1 MNYLSYLNIKHF
13 RGIKDL
19 ELKDLSTIN
28 IIVGDN
34 NCGKTSLLEAITL
47 MESPDNIKNMLL
59 NVSKR
64 DNSNASKF
72 DLFLD
77 MFPKEQ
83 FNERS
88 IHLKS
93 TINDYKNDL
102 KIRGNINEVIDFDNN
117 NIEVESKIFEGNIIL
132 KQDNE
137 DILNKDICIQ
147 DNKLLRLSASQNI
160 INMIYVTPYDHF
172 KEDLLNRTIDII
184 KDGDK
189 QEIVSLLNIFDNNIL
204 GFEILPNI
212 NNSTTIYINHN
223 KYGLMPLSS
232 FGDGVKKVIT
242 LASAIVSSKDSI
254 LLIDEVETAIHK
266 NMISEVFNWFIKS
279 CFKYNIQL
287 ICTTH
292 SLEVIDSIINNMD
305 NKLNE
310 LVCFRI
316 ESQDDNIYTTRF
328 SGTKLKDIRT
338 LLGQDVR

>member
-13 RGIKDL
+13 RGIENL

-34 NCGKTSLLEAITL
+34 NSGKTSLLEAITL
-47 MESPDNIKNMLL
+47 LESPDNIKNMLL
-59 NVSKR
+59 NASKR
-64 DNSNASKF
+64 DSNNNSKF
-72 DLFLD
+72 ELFLE
-77 MFPKEQ
+77 MFPKNQ

-93 TINDYKNDL
+93 TINNYKNDL
-102 KIRGNINEVIDFDNN
+102 KIKGNINEIIDFNN
-117 NIEVESKIFEGNIIL
+117 NIELEKKIFEGNIIL

-137 DILNKDICIQ
+137 NVLNKDIYIEE
-147 DNKLLRLSASQNI
+147 NTKLRLSGSQNI
-160 INMIYVTPYDHF
+160 VDMVYVTPYDHF
-172 KEDLLNRTIDII
+172 KEGLLNRTIDVI

-189 QEIVSLLNIFDNNIL
+189 KEIVRLLNMFDNNIS
-204 GFEILPNI
+204 GFEMLPNT
-212 NNSTTIYINHN
+212 NNSTTIYIEHK

-242 LASAIVSSKDSI
+242 LASAIVSCKGGI
-254 LLIDEVETAIHK
+254 LLIDEIETAIHK
-266 NMISEVFNWFIKS
+266 NMIGEVFNWFTKA

-292 SLEVIDSIINNMD
+292 SLEVIDAMINNIDD
-305 NKLNE
+305 NIDE

-316 ESQDDNIYTTRF
+316 ESQDENVYTTRF
-328 SGTKLKDIRT
+328 SGNKLKDIRT